1 MIRRRRTL
9 QAAALAAAAAWPAVA
24 AAAADPV
31 RAASPTLLAWGEG
44 GAWLLA
50 DGLAQAL
57 PAAQPPAAAAAAVW
71 SVDAAGLVQRW
82 RPRAAT
88 GGEPALPAAAP
99 WIAQA
104 AQSIGEPVHGMAASA
119 DGAHA
124 LLAHGQRLTLLD
136 AGARPLKVYQGEDL
150 ARTRRGRAQ
159 ALFAHAGRAS
169 LLVAWSGFG
178 ELWEIPLDPRAPP
191 IFDGLVHDYRMGEAL
206 PRPGYLGVRRVP
218 LEGPPPRFVLAD
230 PRVPWV
236 AGLVDGG
243 VAVVHLDVRRRIATL
258 PLAGARP
265 QASALPQAGR
275 AGAWWLP
282 AGEHVFVV
290 DTARWRVASEL
301 PAPAGLLRLHDAD
314 GALWA
319 LAEAGLLRWQ
329 PGGWQTVAALGGAP
343 RALARDE
350 RRRHWLAAVTPAD
363 AAAPGAV
370 LRLDDEGRLLARV
383 ALPAGARVDGLAAL
397 G

>member
-1 MIRRRRTL
+1 MMRRRRAL
-9 QAAALAAAAAWPAVA
+9 QAAALGAVVAWPAVA
-24 AAAADPV
+24 TAAPVPV
-31 RAASPTLLAWGEG
+31 RVKAATLLAWGEG
-44 GAWLLA
+44 GAWILSEA
-50 DGLAQAL
+50 AVQAL
-57 PAAQPPAAAAAAVW
+57 PAALPPAAAAGAVW
-71 SVDAAGLVQRW
+71 SVDAAGRVQRW
-82 RPRAAT
+82 RPRAEA
-88 GGEPALPAAAP
+88 GDEPALPAAAP
-99 WIAQA
+99 WIAEA
-104 AQSIGEPVHGMAASA
+104 AQPIGEPVHGLAASA
-119 DGAHA
+119 DGVHA

-136 AGARPLKVYQGEDL
+136 AGTRPLKVYAGEDL

-159 ALFAHAGRAS
+159 ALFAHAGRSS
-169 LLVAWSGFG
+169 LLVAWSGLG
-178 ELWEIPLDPRAPP
+178 ELWEIPLDPGAPP

-218 LEGPPPRFVLAD
+218 LDGPPPRFVLAD

-290 DTARWRVASEL
+290 DTTRWRVASEL
-301 PAPAGLLRLHDAD
+301 PAPAGLLRLHDAE
-314 GALWA
+314 GAVWA

-350 RRRHWLAAVTPAD
+350 RRRHWLAAVAPAD

-370 LRLDDEGRLLARV
+370 LRLDDDGRMLTRM
-383 ALPAGARVDGLAAL
+383 ALPAGVRVVGLAAL